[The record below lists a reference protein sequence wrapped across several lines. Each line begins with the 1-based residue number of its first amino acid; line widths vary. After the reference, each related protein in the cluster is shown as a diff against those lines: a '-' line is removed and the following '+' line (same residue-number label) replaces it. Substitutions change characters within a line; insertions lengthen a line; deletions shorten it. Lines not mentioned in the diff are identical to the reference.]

1 MAVVDALCNLGMIV
15 AISVPMIRGNRE
27 GRTLKMALIV
37 LNISV
42 FALHSI
48 EATSLYGIGNSVPY
62 VANSSVP
69 PLTSFTLLGVMM
81 LQLELRITFN
91 ALIASRLVDTGF
103 WTSSQ
108 KIHARIVVVV
118 SHFIMCWPAYLNLVD
133 EAPLIA
139 NVSAHFM
146 YLPCKSH
153 YGGDPI
159 LTMYVYAW
167 KWHVLGVSLQA
178 LIITIVSF
186 MQAVLI
192 TSRLIKH
199 STSESGYHPRQ
210 WQCFVL
216 IALIIVTFFMNI
228 AGIMAFSAKIFLGKV
243 DRPEIVYMCLL
254 LEQFAIVTLGFEV
267 LCETAS
273 LLLMVHWVKSKHV
286 PVPSSGIDMTF
297 TTEPKTFKSALQSH
311 NMLPQFF
318 HSGMFKTKSVD
329 YRSQTFNSSI
339 ISSAP
344 YNDDAES
351 AI

>member
-1 MAVVDALCNLGMIV
+1 MRYNLYLPISMLKDPRYAIVLGMAVVDALCNLGMIV

-139 NVSAHFM
+139 N
-146 YLPCKSH
+146 
-153 YGGDPI
+153 
-159 LTMYVYAW
+159 
-167 KWHVLGVSLQA
+167 WHVLGVSLQA